1 MAVEKFEPPK
11 NITGLRSFLGLTN
24 YYSEYIQNYSQIVS
38 PLLEKLKVTRKDGK
52 KGSKVAI
59 SWNSEDQAAFDEI
72 KGKLVGQLA
81 LLHVNPDRPFILR
94 TDACGYAVGAV
105 LEQLRDSDAMP
116 TAQDALEGRTQP
128 VAFMS
133 RKLTEGQRK

>member
-1 MAVEKFEPPK
+1 M
-11 NITGLRSFLGLTN
+11 
-24 YYSEYIQNYSQIVS
+24 S
-38 PLLEKLKVTRKDGK
+38 PLLEKLKVTRKEGK
-52 KGSKVAI
+52 KGSKVRVTWDAKDQEAFEAI
-59 SWNSEDQAAFDEI
+59 KRS
-72 KGKLVGQLA
+72 LVDRLS

-105 LEQLRDSDAMP
+105 LEQLRESDAMP

-133 RKLTEGQRK
+133 RKLTEGQRKWVPREQDTYAILLALMKW